1 VFNPFA
7 SPWRP
12 ALSPARKAEP
22 VQEAQ
27 PSPEQ
32 IAQNDESPVS
42 AAGWTGEP
50 MDFRQHLQDY
60 EINLLRKAM
69 EHCQF
74 NQRKT
79 AEFLNLSYH
88 QLRGYLRKYDLLP

>member
-1 VFNPFA
+1 
-7 SPWRP
+7 
-12 ALSPARKAEP
+12 
-22 VQEAQ
+22 
-27 PSPEQ
+27 
-32 IAQNDESPVS
+32 
-42 AAGWTGEP
+42 
-50 MDFRQHLQDY
+50 MDLRQHLQDY
-60 EINLLRKAM
+60 EISLLRKAM